1 MSSPPPIPLACYCT
15 FVGDELSFRML
26 TPGDRSDLGD
36 LPPVRAC
43 RRPPVS
49 VLLSECDE
57 APPVNVCAG
66 HRALAQDAREAQR
79 ERCLLLPSGRPP
91 AAPQP
96 PPASASGPQAAE

>member
-1 MSSPPPIPLACYCT
+1 
-15 FVGDELSFRML
+15 ML